1 MGIKQQDQHTNIW
14 DTNGLIPH
22 QSRVDSQTCPI
33 LGQTPTTYLFVFRQT
48 MATTHRKRL
57 DYTATSDT
65 TNITSGHNPGVTSQ
79 TLTSGPLT
87 RRRVIIHVE
96 DHTPSKPTDK
106 GSTYRLLRTPQD
118 SLRHSCLIYD
128 QNPLEKCFNHTKST
142 DNHSANPFI
151 DSSHPGTQRARQPDH
166 MVRLTVISTGPH
178 YITSQS

>member
-96 DHTPSKPTDK
+96 DHTPPPKPI
-106 GSTYRLLRTPQD
+106 GRQSTYRLLRTHQD
-118 SLRHSCLIYD
+118 SPTLMLYTRSYSPREVLRPI
-128 QNPLEKCFNHTKST
+128 
-142 DNHSANPFI
+142 I
-151 DSSHPGTQRARQPDH
+151 SSQLPSIHQR
-166 MVRLTVISTGPH
+166 GNN
-178 YITSQS
+178 

>member
-1 MGIKQQDQHTNIW
+1 MGNSQQVPWRFMYLIHGIPLRAPPIGNGYHSKAQRRSYYNNCYAWGSGTITKHLPTRPMGIKQQDQHTNIW

-87 RRRVIIHVE
+87 RRRVIIHLE
-96 DHTPSKPTDK
+96 DHTP
-106 GSTYRLLRTPQD
+106 
-118 SLRHSCLIYD
+118 
-128 QNPLEKCFNHTKST
+128 PL
-142 DNHSANPFI
+142 
-151 DSSHPGTQRARQPDH
+151 
-166 MVRLTVISTGPH
+166 
-178 YITSQS
+178 SQ